1 MGKKVTI
8 EVSARHVHLSK
19 EDLYTLF
26 GNGYILTKRND
37 LSQPGQFAAEETVIL
52 VGPKDKIEKV
62 RILGPPRN
70 YTQVEI
76 SKTDGY
82 KLGISAPIRDSGDLE
97 NSAKGILLGPQGK
110 VELSEGIIYAWR
122 HIHSSVDDAQELGL
136 KDKDI
141 VSVKIEGER
150 ALTFGNVLVR
160 VDPNFKLAF
169 HIDTDEANAAGVIN
183 GDEGILLTK

>member
-26 GNGYILTKRND
+26 GLGYTLTKRND
-37 LSQPGQFAAEETVIL
+37 LSQPGQFAAEETVTL

-62 RILGPPRN
+62 RILGPLRN
-70 YTQVEI
+70 KTQVEI

-82 KLGISAPIRDSGDLE
+82 KLGISAPIRNSGDISGSAAGKLIGPKGEVDLE
-97 NSAKGILLGPQGK
+97 
-110 VELSEGIIYAWR
+110 EGIIYAWR
-122 HIHSSVDDAQELGL
+122 HIHASVEDAESLDL

-141 VSVKIEGER
+141 ISVKVEGER

-160 VDPNFKLAF
+160 VSPNFQLAF
-169 HIDTDEANAAGVIN
+169 QIDTDEANAAGVVN